1 MRGGSTTR
9 SAVFGGTPPARK
21 RQAEW
26 VRECSNVGDVWKDL
40 VRCDC
45 TAPGEWWHWQQASR
59 VQRYAKRPPAR
70 DAGAE
75 RADAL
80 SRLLR
85 EDRLLELFEKYRV
98 TGGRE
103 IEELLDVVLRV
114 LERVLFEQEGT
125 ERLL

>member
-1 MRGGSTTR
+1 MVVVASEPATAY
-9 SAVFGGTPPARK
+9 SGT
-21 RQAEW
+21 
-26 VRECSNVGDVWKDL
+26 
-40 VRCDC
+40 
-45 TAPGEWWHWQQASR
+45 
-59 VQRYAKRPPAR
+59 R

-75 RADAL
+75 RANAL

-98 TGGRE
+98 AGGRE